1 VLRPEKF
8 GGDML
13 PPGRYACLSVS
24 DTGQGIAPEVLP
36 RIFEPFFTTRREKGG
51 TGLGLSTVHG
61 IVRQSGG
68 YMSVESVQGAG
79 TTFRIL
85 LPRHEDPALWRGG
98 TAAEA
103 APLSPVAR
111 APTAGRTIL
120 LVDDEAPVRRL
131 AEKALRR
138 EGWHVITAY
147 SAEDALETVARAT
160 PGPELACVVSD
171 VVMPGMDG
179 PALVR
184 RLRQQWPGLPAILMS
199 GYADAGLRQSLQA
212 ADIFFLAKPFSMNEL
227 TRAAGALVP
236 LASSSSGDA
245 AAQ

>member
-1 VLRPEKF
+1 
-8 GGDML
+8 
-13 PPGRYACLSVS
+13 
-24 DTGQGIAPEVLP
+24 
-36 RIFEPFFTTRREKGG
+36 
-51 TGLGLSTVHG
+51 LGLSTVHG

-85 LPRHEDPALWRGG
+85 LPRHEDHALWRGSA
-98 TAAEA
+98 AAET
-103 APLSPVAR
+103 APPVKSVSSMPAG
-111 APTAGRTIL
+111 GRTIL

-131 AEKALRR
+131 AEKALMR
-138 EGWHVITAY
+138 EGWRVIIAS
-147 SAEDALETVARAT
+147 SAEDALEAVARAD

-184 RLRQQWPGLPAILMS
+184 RLRQQWPGLPSILMS

-212 ADIFFLAKPFSMNEL
+212 ADIVFLAKPFSMNEL
-227 TRAAGALVP
+227 TCATGAMVP
-236 LASSSSGDA
+236 LAGSSSGDA
-245 AAQ
+245 AQ